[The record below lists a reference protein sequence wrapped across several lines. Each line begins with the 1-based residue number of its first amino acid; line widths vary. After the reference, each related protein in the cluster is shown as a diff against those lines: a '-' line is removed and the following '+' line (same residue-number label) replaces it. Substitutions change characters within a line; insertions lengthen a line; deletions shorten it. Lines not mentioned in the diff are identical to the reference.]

1 MTEEIGLPPPPP
13 APTSFKCSNI
23 HMSGYWYW
31 YIVFMFHCLNW
42 DHHLATVVHL
52 WKKKGMNGKVGHAS
66 NLKSWWG
73 HIIAQFQNGTDIKI
87 SNLRNYFDEET
98 LYFHSH
104 WEKVHII
111 AQFQNATDKKTETE
125 ILVCII
131 FLFVF
136 VLISIRICTYLEL
149 YLYLYL
155 IRYLWIKVFPVS
167 KGSFSPR
174 LVAWLARLI
183 NFPQLCSPH
192 RNIKLP
198 YCKNIICKKYTNPA
212 QQTYINIVEIRE
224 MWNEKL
230 EIQW

>member
-1 MTEEIGLPPPPP
+1 MTRTHYIFTHTAHFFPSENNEKIK
-13 APTSFKCSNI
+13 FKKL
-23 HMSGYWYW
+23 YWRERGEK
-31 YIVFMFHCLNW
+31 LQSLGN
-42 DHHLATVVHL
+42 
-52 WKKKGMNGKVGHAS
+52 
-66 NLKSWWG
+66 
-73 HIIAQFQNGTDIKI
+73 IIAQFQNGTDIKI

-111 AQFQNATDKKTETE
+111 AQYQNATDKKTETE

-131 FLFVF
+131 FLFLF

-149 YLYLYL
+149 YSFLYL

-212 QQTYINIVEIRE
+212 QQTYINIIEVKE
-224 MWNEKL
+224 MWNEKYNDRK
-230 EIQW
+230 